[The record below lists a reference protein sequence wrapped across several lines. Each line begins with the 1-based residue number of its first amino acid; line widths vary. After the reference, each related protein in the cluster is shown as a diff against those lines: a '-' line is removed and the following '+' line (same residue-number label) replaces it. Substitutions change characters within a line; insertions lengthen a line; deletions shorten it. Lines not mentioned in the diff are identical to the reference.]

1 MDGEETLP
9 SPGASESLLRFTL
22 RNGCCFSFPH
32 DFPPGN
38 THLLILHVQQS
49 RTNKQLNH
57 PACLP
62 CSKPQH
68 AACCPAA
75 RTSRST
81 PGMPGHRCC
90 SVVQLWLLWQSP
102 KKKAKTSV
110 LLVLPFT
117 IHWEELRSYSL
128 FSRDSSES
136 SCKDVNLYAGDPG
149 VNMAIHDSGLS

>member
-1 MDGEETLP
+1 MCFRIERGNVDGEETLP
-9 SPGASESLLRFTL
+9 SPGASELLLRFTL

-38 THLLILHVQQS
+38 THLFILHVQQS

-57 PACLP
+57 PARLP

-102 KKKAKTSV
+102 KKKPKRLFFWYFLSPSTGRNYEAIVCSPETHLRAAAKM
-110 LLVLPFT
+110 LIFT
-117 IHWEELRSYSL
+117 QVI
-128 FSRDSSES
+128 
-136 SCKDVNLYAGDPG
+136 PG
-149 VNMAIHDSGLS
+149 

>member
-1 MDGEETLP
+1 MPALLQATARCLLP
-9 SPGASESLLRFTL
+9 RSQDLEVHSRDARAPMLQRGAALAFVAE
-22 RNGCCFSFPH
+22 
-32 DFPPGN
+32 
-38 THLLILHVQQS
+38 
-49 RTNKQLNH
+49 
-57 PACLP
+57 
-62 CSKPQH
+62 
-68 AACCPAA
+68 
-75 RTSRST
+75 
-81 PGMPGHRCC
+81 
-90 SVVQLWLLWQSP
+90 P